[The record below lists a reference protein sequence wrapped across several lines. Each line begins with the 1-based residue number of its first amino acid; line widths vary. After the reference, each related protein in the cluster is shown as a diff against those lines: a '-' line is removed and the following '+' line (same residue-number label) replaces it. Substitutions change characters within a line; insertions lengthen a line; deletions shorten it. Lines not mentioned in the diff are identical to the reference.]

1 MMNLHEPIIVN
12 VSFPDQ
18 ESAIQISKY
27 LLENKLVAC
36 AQISPIESYYTWQG
50 NFESCKEYKASFKT
64 VHQFWPKIEPIILQ
78 KHPYEVPEILAVPI
92 IEVTQSY
99 LEWMLAELGL
109 SGKDIDV

>member
-1 MMNLHEPIIVN
+1 MNLHEPIIVN

-36 AQISPIESYYTWQG
+36 TQISPIESYYTWQG
-50 NFESCKEYKASFKT
+50 KFESSKEYKASLKT
-64 VHQFWPKIEPIILQ
+64 VYQFWPKIEQTILQ
-78 KHPYEVPEILAVPI
+78 KHPYEVPEILAVPM
-92 IEVTQSY
+92 IEVTKAY

-109 SGKDIDV
+109 SGKEIDV